1 MLISSPM
8 SSIIPPLL
16 NGIVSIQN
24 RLLGLYYTT
33 VHGYCE
39 ELGFPSPS
47 PPMDSVVAV
56 WNASYQPIRAEVESI
71 TCIARGKSIHQPL
84 NLEQTPQQRNPSLP
98 NLTPSDGY
106 RRASSGLIP
115 SATNGSA
122 PRTLRVPSQGS
133 MRPTSPA
140 SSNLQPSPRV
150 SPRPSFSRPDYLAPT
165 DFTTATVLGGTT
177 VDRSPGASPNSSRS
191 RIDYF
196 GHPGRAST
204 LPATSPNGSSLNLN
218 GIAKKKPPPPPPPK
232 RIPSTKPEE

>member
-1 MLISSPM
+1 MLIWSTM
-8 SSIIPPLL
+8 CSIIPPLL

-47 PPMDSVVAV
+47 PPMDSVVAA
-56 WNASYQPIRAEVESI
+56 WNASYRPVRAEVESI

-84 NLEQTPQQRNPSLP
+84 NLGETPQQRKASLP
-98 NLTPSDGY
+98 NPAPSDGY

-115 SATNGSA
+115 STSNGSA

-140 SSNLQPSPRV
+140 SSDLQPSPGV

-165 DFTTATVLGGTT
+165 DFTTATVLGGAT
-177 VDRSPGASPNSSRS
+177 VDRSPGASPSLSRS
-191 RIDYF
+191 RTDYF
-196 GHPGRAST
+196 GHQSRT

-232 RIPSTKPEE
+232 RIPSTRPEE